1 MKNSLNLYKDCSRRF
16 TLYFPGSPVQSD
28 TDTSLGSMQPY
39 AANNARRLLAHI
51 SINCLLPGI
60 DLYSRMNVS
69 NVE

>member
-1 MKNSLNLYKDCSRRF
+1 MKNSWNLEKDCSKCF
-16 TLYFPGSPVQSD
+16 TVYFPGSPIQSE

-51 SINCLLPGI
+51 SITCLLPGI
-60 DLYSRMNVS
+60 HLYSWANVS